1 MARRQRTERLLMPS
15 GDSAIRTVRRGETAV
30 AYQVIGDSGS
40 MALLLQPFWVGMEDV
55 RSDPNTFGP
64 QLAGEHRVIV
74 HDRRGTGASDRHPG
88 QVSVRVQAE
97 DLVAILDDVGV
108 NRVLVVAMTEAAPLA
123 VYLAAQHPGRVA
135 RVALIDPHLRPRVG
149 PGSTMLLHTL
159 HSRPRVG
166 LKAFARSLVAD
177 DESADVLTQ
186 KMVARMDAPTAARL
200 YEAFLQADALD
211 LAGTVEART
220 LLAFGVHDKLVLEEE
235 AHELQ
240 RRFPNGQVGIV
251 EGTPGTAQAMRE
263 AWVQTREFLSLPGAP
278 EASSDPEPPRRVT
291 APIAA
296 PRAGGPTTQVGDYVP
311 VGAPPR
317 PRPLS
322 ATLSPH
328 SLQQPVYVRWGPP
341 PQIPKEAVEL
351 NRKAVDH
358 ILLGEIEEALAVFQ
372 KAIEM
377 APDYEDAAINY
388 RELLSRL
395 VQRRVAQ
402 WQTEQAEMMMKEA
415 ERQASRYAKR
425 SRRFGFGRLF
435 KSGVPA
441 T

>member
-1 MARRQRTERLLMPS
+1 VIQA
-15 GDSAIRTVRRGETAV
+15 GDGAIRTVRRGETGV
-30 AYQVIGDSGS
+30 AYQVFGDNGS

-55 RSDPNTFGP
+55 RTDPNTFGP

-97 DLVAILDDVGV
+97 DLVAILDDIGV
-108 NRVLVVAMTEAAPLA
+108 NRVLVIAMTEAAPLA
-123 VYLAAQHPGRVA
+123 VHLAAQHPERVA
-135 RVALIDPHLRPRVG
+135 RLVLIDPHLRPRVG

-177 DESADVLTQ
+177 DEAAEALTQ
-186 KMVARMDAPTAARL
+186 KMAGRMDAPTAARL

-211 LAGTVEART
+211 LADQVAARA

-235 AHELQ
+235 AHALQ
-240 RRFPNGQVGIV
+240 GCFPNAQVGVV
-251 EGTPGTAQAMRE
+251 EGTPATPEAMRE
-263 AWVQTREFLSLPGAP
+263 AWVQTRDFLSLPGAP
-278 EASSDPEPPRRVT
+278 EANGDPEPVRRVG

-296 PRAGGPTTQVGDYVP
+296 PRSGGPAAEVGDYVP

-317 PRPLS
+317 PRTVS
-322 ATLSPH
+322 ATLSSH
-328 SLQQPVYVRWGPP
+328 ALQPPVYVRWGPP
-341 PQIPKEAVEL
+341 PQIPREAVEL

-358 ILLGEIEEALAVFQ
+358 ILLGEIEEALTVFQ
-372 KAIEM
+372 KAIEI
-377 APDYEDAAINY
+377 APDYEDAAVNY

-402 WQTEQAEMMMKEA
+402 WQTEQAEMMLKEA

-425 SRRFGFGRLF
+425 SRRFGLGRLF
-435 KSGVPA
+435 KSGAAPA
-441 T
+441 